1 MNKNKIIIS
10 ILIGVLIILSAIFMK
25 DTNRTQ
31 IPIRL
36 ENNLELFVDKLPEEY
51 KNLQIKMLT
60 NYSIPS
66 SQINMTKI
74 LDNQK
79 EKTVIAFWISGIDN
93 IGDVFESLSIYES
106 RNEKKSHIE
115 ILNKDKDN
123 IYVIAICEGY
133 VDFGTMFVT
142 MNIKDPV
149 LEKTLTLEG
158 TVLNEKQN
166 KKKDILIGDIFYV
179 MDENFWYR
187 LENEELKI
195 SDKKKDKK
203 GVFYECEKTLNFF
216 TFGYYTNIDTKKLQL
231 QTELSYNYDINYKIY
246 EINEQKQ
253 EYKRQNTTGYKQISI
268 TFKIYTDKLTEDIIK
283 DIENSIIKYEDKN
296 IFLKN

>member
-36 ENNLELFVDKLPEEY
+36 ENNLELFVDKLSEEY

-106 RNEKKSHIE
+106 RNEKKSYIE

-123 IYVIAICEGY
+123 IYVIAIYEGY